1 MTLAPHWLCDMDGV
15 LINDGRQV
23 DGAADFLA
31 RLRSTGRDFLV
42 LTNNSL
48 FTPRQICE
56 ALTSHGVAIESE
68 QLWTS
73 ALATARFV
81 VDQRP
86 QGSAYVIGERAMHE
100 ALAELG
106 YPDNP
111 VDPDY
116 VVVGETWTYDFE
128 AITRAIRLID
138 AGSAFVAT
146 NPEPTGT
153 TPDGALPG
161 CGALTALI
169 QRATGVAP
177 YVVGKP
183 NAVMIRDALAILGAH
198 SAETVLVGDRMDT
211 DVRAGTEAG
220 IPTILVL
227 SGVAT
232 REDLVGAPYQPTR
245 VVDSLKDLIGEL

>member
-1 MTLAPHWLCDMDGV
+1 MIHAPFWLCDMDGV
-15 LINDGRQV
+15 LIDAGRQV
-23 DGAADFLA
+23 DGAAEFLA
-31 RLRSTGRDFLV
+31 RLRATGRGYLV

-56 ALTSHGVAIESE
+56 TLSSHGVAVERE
-68 QLWTS
+68 QLWTA

-81 VDQRP
+81 IDQRP
-86 QGSAYVIGERAMHE
+86 AGSAYVIGEPAMHE
-100 ALAELG
+100 ALAELD
-106 YPDNP
+106 YPENP

-128 AITRAIRLID
+128 AITRAVRLID

-169 QRATGVAP
+169 QRATGVTP

-232 REDLVGAPYQPTR
+232 RADVAGAPYQPTR
-245 VVDSLKDLIGEL
+245 VVDSVKDLIAEL